1 MLSRVLRPKTVIIQ
15 HYDNWRVPYSEGISS
30 SNRKRAQR
38 MENAIKAVQRKSRP
52 YLFHFQLD
60 KAFGSQENH
69 AGFDKFATVF
79 GRPT

>member
-1 MLSRVLRPKTVIIQ
+1 
-15 HYDNWRVPYSEGISS
+15 
-30 SNRKRAQR
+30 

-60 KAFGSQENH
+60 KALGSQENH

-79 GRPT
+79 GRPTSLRVGVEKFTCTVMRNPVPSPSLQPGVIETTREVFT